1 MDAATDQN
9 EARPQTMTNGTQ
21 PLVSVLV
28 PMRNEE
34 RYIEACLCSL
44 AAQDYPHDRFEVL
57 VIDGASTDRSRDL
70 AQQFTFADDFHV
82 RILDN
87 PARKTAPGLNIGLT
101 AARGE
106 VIIRVDGHAEVAP
119 DFLSQSVAALRDT
132 DADAVGGPIESV
144 AQGLIGEA
152 IALAMSS
159 PFGVG
164 NAAFRY
170 SREPQYTDTVAFAA
184 YRRDVFDRIGGF
196 AEDIDFGEDDEF
208 NYRLGDFGGKI
219 YLTPSIRSLYHT
231 RSSLPALFRQ
241 YRAYGRAKVQV
252 LRRHPAQARLRQFV
266 PASFVGVLGG
276 LSLASPVL
284 RPLRRALPLVI
295 GLYAIAAVA
304 ASVRIASQRGWR
316 YAPVLP
322 LAFACLH
329 LSYGL
334 GFLESLLAQHDE
346 STTTRGNVGEDF
358 SPPAGE
364 GVSPPP
370 ALEDP
375 A

>member
-1 MDAATDQN
+1 
-9 EARPQTMTNGTQ
+9 
-21 PLVSVLV
+21 
-28 PMRNEE
+28 MRNEE
-34 RYIEACLCSL
+34 RYIEACLRSL
-44 AAQDYPHDRFEVL
+44 AGQDYPRDRFEVL
-57 VIDGASTDRSRDL
+57 VIDGESTDRSRDL
-70 AQQFTFADDFHV
+70 AQQFTLADDFDV

-87 PARKTAPGLNIGLT
+87 PARKTAPGLNIGLE

-106 VIIRVDGHAEVAP
+106 VIVRVDAHAEVAP
-119 DFLSQSVAALRDT
+119 DFLSQSIAALRET

-144 AQGLIGEA
+144 AEGLVGEA

-170 SREPQYTDTVAFAA
+170 SRRPQYTDTVAFAA
-184 YRRDVFDRIGGF
+184 YRRDVFERIGGF

-208 NYRLGDFGGKI
+208 NYRLGDAGGRI
-219 YLTPSIRSLYHT
+219 FLSPTIRSVYHT

-276 LSLASPVL
+276 LSLASPFV
-284 RPLRRALPLVI
+284 RPLRRALPLVM
-295 GLYAIAAVA
+295 GLYLLATVA
-304 ASVRIASQRGWR
+304 ASLQIASTRGWR

-322 LAFACLH
+322 IAFACLH
-329 LSYGL
+329 VSYGL
-334 GFLESLLAQHDE
+334 GFLESLLTSRDG
-346 STTTRGNVGEDF
+346 TTSIPNPQWEETI
-358 SPPAGE
+358 
-364 GVSPPP
+364 
-370 ALEDP
+370 
-375 A
+375 

>member
-1 MDAATDQN
+1 MLIFKGPRRKKLGGSHDHDN
-9 EARPQTMTNGTQ
+9 EVHPQTMTNGTE

-34 RYIEACLCSL
+34 RYIEACLRSL
-44 AAQDYPHDRFEVL
+44 AGQDYPRDRFEVL
-57 VIDGASTDRSRDL
+57 VIDGESTDRSRDL
-70 AQQFTFADDFHV
+70 AQQFTLADDFDV

-87 PARKTAPGLNIGLT
+87 PARKTAPGLNIGLE

-106 VIIRVDGHAEVAP
+106 VIVRVDAHAEVAP
-119 DFLSQSVAALRDT
+119 DFLSQSIAALRET

-144 AQGLIGEA
+144 AEGLVGEA

-170 SREPQYTDTVAFAA
+170 SRRPQYTDTVAFAA
-184 YRRDVFDRIGGF
+184 YRRDVFERIGGF

-208 NYRLGDFGGKI
+208 NYRLGDAGGRI
-219 YLTPSIRSLYHT
+219 FLSPTIRSVYHT

-276 LSLASPVL
+276 LSLASPFV
-284 RPLRRALPLVI
+284 RPLRRALPLVM
-295 GLYAIAAVA
+295 GLYLLATVA
-304 ASVRIASQRGWR
+304 ASLQIASTRGWR

-322 LAFACLH
+322 IAFACLH
-329 LSYGL
+329 VSYGL
-334 GFLESLLAQHDE
+334 GFLESLLTSRDG
-346 STTTRGNVGEDF
+346 TTSIPNPQWEETI
-358 SPPAGE
+358 
-364 GVSPPP
+364 
-370 ALEDP
+370 
-375 A
+375 

>member
-1 MDAATDQN
+1 MLICKSPRRKKLGGSHNYDT
-9 EARPQTMTNGTQ
+9 EVHPQTMTNGTE

-34 RYIEACLCSL
+34 RFIEACLRSL
-44 AAQDYPHDRFEVL
+44 AAQDYPRDRFEVL
-57 VIDGASTDRSRDL
+57 VIDGESTDRSADIVR
-70 AQQFTFADDFHV
+70 QFADRSDLDV
-82 RILDN
+82 RLLDN
-87 PARKTAPGLNIGLT
+87 PAQKTAPGLNLGLE

-106 VIIRVDGHAEVAP
+106 VIVRVDAHAEVAP
-119 DFLSQSVAALRDT
+119 DFLSQNIAALRET

-144 AQGLIGEA
+144 AEGLVGEA

-184 YRRDVFDRIGGF
+184 YRRDVFERIGGF
-196 AEDIDFGEDDEF
+196 AEDIDYGEDDEF
-208 NYRLGDFGGKI
+208 NYRLGEAGGKI
-219 YLTPSIRSLYHT
+219 FLTPKIRSVYHT

-241 YRAYGRAKVQV
+241 YHAYGRAKVQV

-276 LSLASPVL
+276 LSLASPFI
-284 RPLRRALPLVI
+284 RPLRRALPLVLN
-295 GLYAIAAVA
+295 LYLAATLVGSLRIAAKK
-304 ASVRIASQRGWR
+304 GWR

-329 LSYGL
+329 VAYGL
-334 GFLESLLAQHDE
+334 GFLESLLTSRDGKTSLPEEPQWEEAI
-346 STTTRGNVGEDF
+346 
-358 SPPAGE
+358 
-364 GVSPPP
+364 
-370 ALEDP
+370 
-375 A
+375 

>member
-1 MDAATDQN
+1 
-9 EARPQTMTNGTQ
+9 MTNGTE

-34 RYIEACLCSL
+34 RYIEACLRSL
-44 AAQDYPHDRFEVL
+44 AGQDYPRDRFEVL

-70 AQQFTFADDFHV
+70 AQQFAAAGEIDM

-87 PARKTAPGLNIGLT
+87 RAQKTAPGLNIGLE

-106 VIIRVDGHAEVAP
+106 VIVRVDAHAEVWP
-119 DFLSQSVAALRDT
+119 DFLSQSIATLRET

-144 AQGLIGEA
+144 AEGLVGEA

-170 SREPQYTDTVAFAA
+170 SQDAQYTDTVAFAA
-184 YRRDVFDRIGGF
+184 YRRDVFERIGGF

-219 YLTPSIRSLYHT
+219 FLSPKIRSIYHT

-276 LSLASPVL
+276 LSLASPFL
-284 RPLRRALPLVI
+284 RPLRRALPLVM
-295 GLYAIAAVA
+295 GLYLLAAVA
-304 ASVRIASQRGWR
+304 ASLSVASRQGWR

-329 LSYGL
+329 VAYGL
-334 GFLESLLAQHDE
+334 GFLESLLASRE
-346 STTTRGNVGEDF
+346 KSKPI
-358 SPPAGE
+358 S
-364 GVSPPP
+364 
-370 ALEDP
+370 DP
-375 A
+375 QWEETI